1 MVGGVRRLKGWWGLK
16 RGHILAKR
24 KKQWNKRNR
33 KVGLKLLP
41 GGGWWGGQSPNAF
54 DASQSRAA

>member
-16 RGHILAKR
+16 RGHILAKC
-24 KKQWNKRNR
+24 KKQWNKRDR

-41 GGGWWGGQSPNAF
+41 DGGKDPPKAF
-54 DASQSRAA
+54 DASQSWAA